1 MKTQEEKIAEIN
13 SHLKRIKVK
22 NLLKASIYQEYYG
35 LENGCAIM
43 VMWEEDRLKSIVQQI
58 NKRKYYTFLCNGQAN
73 KNSKQIYL
81 RNIGE

>member
-1 MKTQEEKIAEIN
+1 MKTQEEKITEIN

-35 LENGCAIM
+35 LENHCAIM
-43 VMWEEDRLKSIVQQI
+43 VMWEGDVLKSIVKQVD
-58 NKRKYYTFLCNGQAN
+58 KRKFYTFLCNGQAG

>member
-13 SHLKRIKVK
+13 NHLKRIKVR
-22 NLLKASIYQEYYG
+22 NCLKENSYYEYYG
-35 LENGCAIM
+35 LENHCAIM
-43 VMWEEDRLKSIVQQI
+43 VMWEGDVLKSIVKQVD
-58 NKRKYYTFLCNGQAN
+58 KTKFYTFLCNGQAG